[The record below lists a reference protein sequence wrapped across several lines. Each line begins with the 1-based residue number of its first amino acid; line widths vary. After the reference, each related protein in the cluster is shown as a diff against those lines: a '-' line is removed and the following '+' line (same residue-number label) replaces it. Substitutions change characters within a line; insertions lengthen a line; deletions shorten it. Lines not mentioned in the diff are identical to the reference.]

1 LSKNN
6 RNPSPV
12 IFGFQSHDIT
22 TEELAWFEDVRP
34 WGVILFA
41 RNIDSLEQVRALTDK
56 LRAAS
61 CNPHLPILIDQEGG
75 RVARL
80 RPPLVRAYPAAG
92 VYRQLYETAPEKAC
106 GAAFLGGY
114 LLAADL
120 HDAGI
125 TINCAPC
132 LDLGLPNMSEIIA
145 DRAFGADVESINAL
159 ARAFVDGQQ
168 KAGVLSLAKHL
179 PGHGRATVD
188 SHVELP
194 VVDTSADVLQATD
207 FEVFKAFNDLPLG
220 MTGHLLFTDIDADNV
235 STFSPV
241 VIQRIIRQ
249 EIGFSGLLMS
259 DDVSM
264 HALDGDF
271 TTRASQCFEAG
282 CDLVLHCNGD
292 MTEMQAV
299 AEALPDSPSAE
310 TVQRMAHVDA
320 LLATQPA
327 VLSAVERA
335 EAKQD
340 WGELIG
346 DIFPDARN
354 AV

>member
-1 LSKNN
+1 LLKNN
-6 RNPSPV
+6 RNLSPV
-12 IFGFQSHDIT
+12 IFGFQSVDVSAQ
-22 TEELAWFEDVRP
+22 ELEFFHQTRP

-41 RNIDSLEQVRALTDK
+41 RNIDTMAQLRALTDK
-56 LRAAS
+56 LRATS
-61 CNPHLPILIDQEGG
+61 GNPHLPILIDQEGG

-80 RPPLVRAYPAAG
+80 RPPLVRPYPAAG
-92 VYRQLYETAPEKAC
+92 VYRQLYEITPEKAC
-106 GAAFLGGY
+106 RAAFLGGY

-120 HDAGI
+120 HDAGV

-145 DRAFGADVESINAL
+145 DRAFGADVESITAL
-159 ARAFVDGQQ
+159 ARAFIDGQQ

-179 PGHGRATVD
+179 PGHGRAIVD

-194 VVDTSADVLQATD
+194 VVDTSTDILRATD
-207 FEVFKAFNDLPLG
+207 FAVFKAFNDLPLG

-235 STFSPV
+235 STFSPAV
-241 VIQRIIRQ
+241 MQQIIRQ

-264 HALDGDF
+264 QALDGDF
-271 TTRASQCFEAG
+271 ASRARKSLEAG

-292 MTEMQAV
+292 MSEMQSV
-299 AEALPDSPSAE
+299 AEALPSSLSDE
-310 TVQRMAHVDA
+310 TAQRMVHVET
-320 LLATQPA
+320 LLAAQPA
-327 VLSAVERA
+327 VLDASARA
-335 EAKQD
+335 QAQQD
-340 WGELIG
+340 WGELVG